1 MREDRRSLGTYFET
15 RVASFWEA
23 LKTSVQSRPGRTLA
37 GPGLRPAGVLVPFFE
52 KGGAPFLLLTRR
64 SEGVQRHQGEI
75 AFPGGCWEQTDA
87 DLFETALREC
97 REEIGLQRDAVTLI
111 GRLDD
116 HETVSGFSIA
126 PFVSRISYP
135 YSFRLDRREVT
146 EVIEVPFFFLMNP
159 ENCRERTILFQG
171 RSRLIRSYLY
181 EGNDI
186 WGATAEMIHRLVLRI
201 QEAVG
206 DHVNGEEHE

>member
-1 MREDRRSLGTYFET
+1 MTEGDHPLETSFEIDI
-15 RVASFWEA
+15 ASFWEL
-23 LKTSVQSRPGRTLA
+23 LKAAVQARPGQTLA
-37 GPGLRPAGVLVPFFE
+37 KPALRPAGVLVPFFE

-75 AFPGGCWEQTDA
+75 AFPGGCWEETDA

-97 REEIGLQRDAVTLI
+97 EEEIGLHRNAVTLI

-116 HETVSGFSIA
+116 HETVTGFSVA

-135 YSFRLDRREVT
+135 YSFHLDRKEVT
-146 EVIEVPFFFLMNP
+146 EIIEVPFSFLLNP
-159 ENCRERTILFQG
+159 ENGRPRTILFRG
-171 RSRLIRSYLY
+171 KSRLIRSYLY

-201 QEAVG
+201 HETVSQRVK
-206 DHVNGEEHE
+206 GERGA